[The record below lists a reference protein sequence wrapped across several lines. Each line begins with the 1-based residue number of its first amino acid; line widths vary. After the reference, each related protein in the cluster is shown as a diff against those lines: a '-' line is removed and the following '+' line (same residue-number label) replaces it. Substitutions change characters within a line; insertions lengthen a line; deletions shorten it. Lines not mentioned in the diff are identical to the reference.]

1 MTPPMGAQ
9 YISHDLNHVF
19 DVVDVNVGSWE
30 LIEAIYFSMTL
41 PVGAKHTSNSVHGG
55 NTWYFLRKFS

>member
-1 MTPPMGAQ
+1 MGAQ

-30 LIEAIYFSMTL
+30 LGVDRGYLFFNDPTR
-41 PVGAKHTSNSVHGG
+41 GG
-55 NTWYFLRKFS
+55 KTHE